1 MIFNDKRFNYV
12 FSLINFIYKVGLSLI
27 NELWEKIINLFDS
40 IKYLMKFKFFSVWEL
55 RKFMLK
61 DNNLSFKIYK
71 KNYWLISKLLRK
83 LFDEFN
89 NFMGNLDEIVRFKK
103 NLILFDFDY
112 IKSFVNILFN
122 YDNE

>member
-71 KNYWLISKLLRK
+71 KNYWLISKLLR
-83 LFDEFN
+83 
-89 NFMGNLDEIVRFKK
+89 
-103 NLILFDFDY
+103 
-112 IKSFVNILFN
+112 
-122 YDNE
+122 